1 MKADPTKTS
10 PSDSTNLARN
20 SPLAGKVAV
29 VTGASS
35 GIGEAT
41 ARELTRLG
49 ASVVIAARRFDRL
62 KAIAAEIEASGGRAY
77 PLATEVT
84 LAHDLKRMVEAA
96 EEQYGRL
103 DYAVNNAGVSGQGA
117 FMDMAVEDFDRIAAI
132 NLRGVILAM
141 QVEIPAMLR
150 SGGGGIVNVSSAAGL
165 AGVPGMSLYAATKW
179 GVIGLTKSVAL
190 EYATR
195 GIRINAIGPGLT
207 AMEMLDGITKDEREF
222 LLMYTPMKRISEP
235 VEIVRSVIYLLA
247 NATFTT
253 GAVLPFF
260 GELNDQGIRSRE
272 ALCYQ
277 KRTLQPAGYFGQ

>member
-10 PSDSTNLARN
+10 PSDSTNLERN

-49 ASVVIAARRFDRL
+49 ASVVMAARRFDRL

-103 DYAVNNAGVSGQGA
+103 DYAVNNVSGQGA

-150 SGGGGIVNVSSAAGL
+150 SGGGSIVNVSSAAGL

-195 GIRINAIGPGLT
+195 GIRINAIAPGLT
-207 AMEMLDGITKDEREF
+207 ATEMLDGITKEEREF

-235 VEIVRSVIYLLA
+235 VEIARSVIYLLA

-253 GAVLPFF
+253 GVALPADGGF
-260 GELNDQGIRSRE
+260 SV
-272 ALCYQ
+272 A
-277 KRTLQPAGYFGQ
+277 

>member
-84 LAHDLKRMVEAA
+84 QAHDLKRMVEAA

-132 NLRGVILAM
+132 NLRSVILAM

>member
-1 MKADPTKTS
+1 VKAAPTTTS
-10 PSDSTNLARN
+10 PSDSTNLERN

-49 ASVVIAARRFDRL
+49 ASVVMAARRFDRL

-77 PLATEVT
+77 PLATDAT
-84 LAHDLKRMVEAA
+84 QAHDLKRMVEAA

-103 DYAVNNAGVSGQGA
+103 DYAVNNAGVSGQGT

-150 SGGGGIVNVSSAAGL
+150 SGGGAIVNVSSAAGI

-190 EYATR
+190 EYATK
-195 GIRINAIGPGLT
+195 GIRINAIAPGLT
-207 AMEMLDGITKDEREF
+207 ATEMLDGITKEEREF
-222 LLMYTPMKRISEP
+222 LLTYNPMKRISEP
-235 VEIVRSVIYLLA
+235 VEIARGVIYLLA

-253 GAVLPFF
+253 GAVLPAD
-260 GELNDQGIRSRE
+260 GGSSAD
-272 ALCYQ
+272 
-277 KRTLQPAGYFGQ
+277 

>member
-1 MKADPTKTS
+1 VQADPTRTS
-10 PSDSTNLARN
+10 RSDSTNLGRN
-20 SPLAGKVAV
+20 SPPAGKVAV
-29 VTGASS
+29 VTGTSS

-49 ASVVIAARRFDRL
+49 ASVVMAARRFDRL
-62 KAIAAEIEASGGRAY
+62 KTIAAEIEASGGRAY
-77 PLATEVT
+77 PLATDAT
-84 LAHDLKRMVEAA
+84 QAYDLKRMVEVA

-132 NLRGVILAM
+132 NLRGVVLAM
-141 QVEIPAMLR
+141 QAEIPAILK
-150 SGGGGIVNVSSAAGL
+150 GGGGAIVNVSSTAGL
-165 AGVPGMSLYAATKW
+165 VGVPGMSLYAATKW

>member
-1 MKADPTKTS
+1 MKADATTTS
-10 PSDSTNLARN
+10 PSDSTNFARN

-49 ASVVIAARRFDRL
+49 ASVVMAARRFDRL

-84 LAHDLKRMVEAA
+84 QAHDLKRMVEAA

-103 DYAVNNAGVSGQGA
+103 DYAVNNAGVSGLGA
-117 FMDMAVEDFDRIAAI
+117 FMDMAVEDFDRIAAV

-150 SGGGGIVNVSSAAGL
+150 NGGGAIVNVSSAAGVS
-165 AGVPGMSLYAATKW
+165 GVPGMSLYAATKW

-195 GIRINAIGPGLT
+195 GIRINAIAPGLT
-207 AMEMLDGITKDEREF
+207 ATEMLDAVTKEEREF
-222 LLMYTPMKRISEP
+222 LLTYTPMKRISEP
-235 VEIVRSVIYLLA
+235 VEIARSVIYLLA
-247 NATFTT
+247 DATFTT
-253 GAVLPFF
+253 GAVLAAD
-260 GELNDQGIRSRE
+260 GGSSAD
-272 ALCYQ
+272 
-277 KRTLQPAGYFGQ
+277 